1 MFVMGKF
8 RHDLFYFY
16 SQSTKYPVKPTDD
29 GLLSLESVTI
39 KLEGTDIE
47 DRKSM
52 FISWALQVID

>member
-1 MFVMGKF
+1 LLWKNLAIIF
-8 RHDLFYFY
+8 FYFY